1 MRPRRPTGTDTWGVE
16 LMIIGFSRHGTG
28 GGRGP
33 VEYITSQE
41 RAGREAHPPQIL
53 RGSPDNTCLLI
64 DSLAFEHRYTSGVL
78 SFAPGETIG
87 RDVEQAIMDRFEQV
101 AFAGLEPDQYN
112 ILWVRHL
119 HADHH
124 ELHFVTPRVE
134 LSTGKSLNIR
144 PPGEMAKQT
153 FDDLRSEINARYG
166 LSDPTDPSRAKDVAT
181 PDHILKIAAEAR
193 RDDLRAIPDPR
204 RLLNEIVAQRAAE
217 GLIRHRDDLVEQV
230 KELGFGVPRQGKD
243 YITVSDP
250 ESGERWRMRGPLYE
264 REFTPGRTLA
274 AYESAGERTF
284 GEPDQAA
291 AERFAQRVERHIAAR
306 AEYHTQRYS
315 QPVRGLELRVP
326 DHAEKPALA
335 ADQEQNTLPGPDG
348 VQRLGDYLAQR
359 LGSLHLAGGADSPE
373 LAHVAGTK
381 TDVGHPRAEN
391 LGPDVGS
398 RVEWPLHRSAE
409 ERDDSQRL
417 DLHTGGRK
425 APGDIAG
432 EEEINHDR
440 TGESLVDRV
449 EIFVHR
455 IQRATE
461 ALKAGAGRITQYVRE
476 YIQGEQGTPRPGKI
490 IKSAGERITAGADGI
505 WQPLREEQ
513 AIASEIKFQQKLAA
527 DEMASK
533 AQRQLELEKELTKGM
548 YLDGPSL

>member
-1 MRPRRPTGTDTWGVE
+1 
-16 LMIIGFSRHGTG
+16 MIIGFSRHGTG

-41 RAGREAHPPQIL
+41 RAGREAHPPQVL
-53 RGSPDNTCLLI
+53 RGSPDNTRLLI
-64 DSLAFEHRYTSGVL
+64 DSLAFEHKYTSGVL

-87 RDVEQAIMDRFEQV
+87 QDVEQAIMDRFEQV

-193 RDDLRAIPDPR
+193 RDDLRGIPDPR
-204 RLLNEIVAQRAAE
+204 VLLNEILAQRAAE
-217 GLIRHRDDLVEQV
+217 GLIRHRDDLVDQV
-230 KELGFGVPRQGKD
+230 KELGFEVPRQGKD

-274 AYESAGERTF
+274 AYESAGERAF
-284 GEPDQAA
+284 GEPDEAA

-315 QPVRGLELRVP
+315 QPVRGLEPRVP
-326 DHAEKPALA
+326 GHAEKPALA
-335 ADQEQNTLPGPDG
+335 VDQEQNTLPGPDG

-359 LGSLHLAGGADSPE
+359 LGSLHLAGVADSRQP
-373 LAHVAGTK
+373 AGTARPEPAPG
-381 TDVGHPRAEN
+381 TAARDAEVNDREN
-391 LGPDVGS
+391 LGREISDG
-398 RVEWPLHRSAE
+398 WQSAPAGITA
-409 ERDDSQRL
+409 RDSGQSDKIPG
-417 DLHTGGRK
+417 TGLG
-425 APGDIAG
+425 GNNQG
-432 EEEINHDR
+432 VTEHDR
-440 TGESLVDRV
+440 TGESLVNRV
-449 EIFVHR
+449 EIFVRR

-476 YIQGEQGTPRPGKI
+476 YFEREQGTPRPGEI
-490 IKSAGERITAGADGI
+490 IKSAGERITAGAEGI

-513 AIASEIKFQQKLAA
+513 AIASEIKYQQKLAA
-527 DEMASK
+527 DEMAAK
-533 AQRQLELEKELTKGM
+533 VQRQLELEKELTKGI

>member
-1 MRPRRPTGTDTWGVE
+1 
-16 LMIIGFSRHGTG
+16 MIIGFSRYGTG

-41 RAGREAHPPQIL
+41 RAGREAHPPEVL
-53 RGSPDNTCLLI
+53 RGSPDNTRLLI

-87 RDVEQAIMDRFEQV
+87 QDVERAIMDRFEQV
-101 AFAGLEPDQYN
+101 AFAGLEPDRYN

-153 FDDLRSEINARYG
+153 FDDLRSEINAKYG

-193 RDDLRAIPDPR
+193 RDDLSAIPDPR
-204 RLLNEIVAQRAAE
+204 VLLNEILAQRTAE
-217 GLIRHRDDLVEQV
+217 GLIRHRDDLVDQV
-230 KELGFGVPRQGKD
+230 KELGFRVPRQGKD

-250 ESGERWRMRGPLYE
+250 GSGERWRMRGPLYE

-274 AYESAGERTF
+274 AYESARERTF
-284 GEPDQAA
+284 GQPDEAA

-315 QPVRGLELRVP
+315 QPVRGLEPRVP

-335 ADQEQNTLPGPDG
+335 VDQEQNTLPGPDG

-359 LGSLHLAGGADSPE
+359 LGPLHLAGTGNSPE
-373 LAHVAGTK
+373 LAHTAGTT
-381 TDVGHPRAEN
+381 TDVGHARAEN
-391 LGPDVGS
+391 LGADVGS
-398 RVEWPLHRSAE
+398 RVEWSLHRPAE
-409 ERDDSQRL
+409 ERDDEQQL
-417 DLHTGGRK
+417 DLPAGGRK
-425 APGDIAG
+425 TSGNIAG
-432 EEEINHDR
+432 EGEITHDR
-440 TGESLVDRV
+440 TGESLVDRI

-455 IQRATE
+455 VQRATE
-461 ALKAGAGRITQYVRE
+461 ALKTGAGRITQYVRE
-476 YIQGEQGTPRPGKI
+476 YFHREQGTQRPGEI
-490 IKSAGERITAGADGI
+490 IKSSGERITAGAEGI

-513 AIASEIKFQQKLAA
+513 AIASEIKYQQKLVA
-527 DEMASK
+527 DEVANK
-533 AQRQLELEKELTKGM
+533 EQRQLELEKELTKGR

>member
-1 MRPRRPTGTDTWGVE
+1 
-16 LMIIGFSRHGTG
+16 MIIGFSRHGTG

-53 RGSPDNTCLLI
+53 RGSPDNTRLLI
-64 DSLAFEHRYTSGVL
+64 DSLAFDHKYTSGVL

-87 RDVEQAIMDRFEQV
+87 QDVERAIMDRFEQV

-193 RDDLRAIPDPR
+193 RGDFKAIPDPR
-204 RLLNEIVAQRAAE
+204 ILLNEILAQRAAE

-230 KELGFGVPRQGKD
+230 KELGFGVPRRGKD

-274 AYESAGERTF
+274 AYESARERTF

-315 QPVRGLELRVP
+315 QPVRGLEPRVP
-326 DHAEKPALA
+326 GHAEQFALA
-335 ADQEQNTLPGPDG
+335 TDQKPGPDTCPDG

-359 LGSLHLAGGADSPE
+359 LGSLHLAGEQHRPK
-373 LAHVAGTK
+373 LAHATGT
-381 TDVGHPRAEN
+381 TRDAGHPRAEN

-398 RVEWPLHRSAE
+398 RVEWPLHRPAE
-409 ERDDSQRL
+409 GRDDKQCV
-417 DLHTGGRK
+417 DLSAGGRK
-425 APGDIAG
+425 SPGDIAG
-432 EEEINHDR
+432 EGEIIHDR
-440 TGESLVDRV
+440 AGESLVDRI
-449 EIFVHR
+449 EIFVR
-455 IQRATE
+455 RVQRATE
-461 ALKAGAGRITQYVRE
+461 ALKTGTERIAGHVRAYFAAE
-476 YIQGEQGTPRPGKI
+476 PGTECASRTAERAGEQLDR
-490 IKSAGERITAGADGI
+490 ATAALRG
-505 WQPLREEQ
+505 PLQTEQ
-513 AIASEIKFQQKLAA
+513 TVASERNRQEQVHRWQEQQRARDEEAA
-527 DEMASK
+527 REHSHSRDD
-533 AQRQLELEKELTKGM
+533 
-548 YLDGPSL
+548 YGPSM

>member
-1 MRPRRPTGTDTWGVE
+1 
-16 LMIIGFSRHGTG
+16 MIIGFSRHGTG

-33 VEYITSQE
+33 VEYITSHE
-41 RAGREAHPPQIL
+41 RAGREAHPPQVL
-53 RGSPDNTCLLI
+53 RGSPDNTRLLI
-64 DSLAFEHRYTSGVL
+64 DSLAFEHKYTSGVL
-78 SFAPGETIG
+78 SFAPGETLA

-204 RLLNEIVAQRAAE
+204 VLLNEILAQRATE

-230 KELGFGVPRQGKD
+230 KELGFEVPRQGKD
-243 YITVSDP
+243 FITVSDP

-274 AYESAGERTF
+274 AYESARERTF

-291 AERFAQRVERHIAAR
+291 AERFTQRVERHIAAR

-315 QPVRGLELRVP
+315 QPVRGLEPRVP
-326 DHAEKPALA
+326 DHAEQPALA
-335 ADQEQNTLPGPDG
+335 VDQEQNTLPGPDG

-359 LGSLHLAGGADSPE
+359 LGSLQLAGEQDSAQLAGIGRPEPRPEPAEAEDLRHHAARERQGAVHRPAERSESGYGMDQRRPQFGAHSP
-373 LAHVAGTK
+373 GMT
-381 TDVGHPRAEN
+381 G
-391 LGPDVGS
+391 
-398 RVEWPLHRSAE
+398 
-409 ERDDSQRL
+409 
-417 DLHTGGRK
+417 TGGY
-425 APGDIAG
+425 D
-432 EEEINHDR
+432 DR
-440 TGESLVDRV
+440 AGESLADRLESYV
-449 EIFVHR
+449 SR
-455 IQRATE
+455 IQHATE
-461 ALKAGAGRITQYVRE
+461 ALKAGAERIAGHVRAYFATEPDVERAGRTAERA
-476 YIQGEQGTPRPGKI
+476 GEQLDIAATALRGPLQTEQTVA
-490 IKSAGERITAGADGI
+490 SERNRTEQSRR
-505 WQPLREEQ
+505 WQEQEQQRAREE
-513 AIASEIKFQQKLAA
+513 ATARERHRSR
-527 DEMASK
+527 DD
-533 AQRQLELEKELTKGM
+533 
-548 YLDGPSL
+548 YGPSM

>member
-1 MRPRRPTGTDTWGVE
+1 
-16 LMIIGFSRHGTG
+16 MIIGFSRHGTG

-41 RAGREAHPPQIL
+41 RAGREAYPPEVL
-53 RGSPDNTCLLI
+53 RGSPDNTRALI
-64 DSLAFEHRYTSGVL
+64 DSLAFEHKYTSGVL
-78 SFAPGETIG
+78 SFAPGETLG
-87 RDVEQAIMDRFEQV
+87 RDVEQAIMDRFERV

-153 FDDLRSEINARYG
+153 FDDLRNEINARYG

-181 PDHILKIAAEAR
+181 PGHILKIDAEAR
-193 RDDLRAIPDPR
+193 RDDLKATPDVR
-204 RLLNEIVAQRAAE
+204 VLLSEILAQRAAE

-230 KELGFGVPRQGKD
+230 KELGFEVPRQGKD

-274 AYESAGERTF
+274 AYESARERTF

-291 AERFAQRVERHIAAR
+291 AERFAQRVERHLEAR
-306 AEYHTQRYS
+306 AEYHTQRYL
-315 QPVRGLELRVP
+315 QPARGLEPRIP
-326 DHAEKPALA
+326 GHAEKPALA
-335 ADQEQNTLPGPDG
+335 TDQGQNTLPGPDS
-348 VQRLGDYLAQR
+348 VERLGDYLAQR
-359 LGSLHLAGGADSPE
+359 LGGLHLAG
-373 LAHVAGTK
+373 
-381 TDVGHPRAEN
+381 
-391 LGPDVGS
+391 
-398 RVEWPLHRSAE
+398 VE
-409 ERDDSQRL
+409 DSQQLARTARPESGYRAAAGDTEKNDRE
-417 DLHTGGRK
+417 DLGSAVSPGWQP
-425 APGDIAG
+425 ALPGDAERGNGQCDKIPG
-432 EEEINHDR
+432 KGLGGNNQGVNTHDR
-440 TGESLVDRV
+440 TGESLVDRIEV
-449 EIFVHR
+449 FVRR
-455 IQRATE
+455 IQHATE
-461 ALKAGAGRITQYVRE
+461 ALKTGAGRITQYVRE
-476 YIQGEQGTPRPGKI
+476 YFQGEQGTPRPGDV
-490 IKSAGERITAGADGI
+490 IKSTGERITSGAEGI

-513 AIASEIKFQQKLAA
+513 AIASEIKYQQKLVA
-527 DEMASK
+527 DEMAEK
-533 AQRQLELEKELTKGM
+533 AQRQLELEKELTREI